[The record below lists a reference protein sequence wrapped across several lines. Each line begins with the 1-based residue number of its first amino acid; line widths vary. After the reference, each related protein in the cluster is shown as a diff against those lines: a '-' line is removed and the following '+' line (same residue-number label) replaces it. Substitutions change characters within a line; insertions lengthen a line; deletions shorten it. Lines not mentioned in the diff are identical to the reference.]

1 MNEPSAGRKRA
12 RIKGRC
18 LARRAEMKQ
27 QGFCLS
33 GCPPL
38 SFPQFTPAGWS
49 PRCMNL
55 AAPFNPFF
63 STSNSILRHPFG
75 LPSLLRFLSKA
86 LLPPFSTLLHPS
98 YTLNLSSPP
107 LPCYTM
113 HVCTPFAHILSH
125 RISSRAIILITSN
138 FEFHLGASI
147 RYSTCSV
154 SRYESSTFPTISS
167 IRYISLPSFVQHP
180 SSSSSSS
187 SRDSFRK
194 PTSYSDLNP
203 IYLYSTF

>member
-75 LPSLLRFLSKA
+75 LPPFLLRFLPPIQAPS
-86 LLPPFSTLLHPS
+86 LLPPPCYTLLTPS
-98 YTLNLSSPP
+98 ASPSP

-113 HVCTPFAHILSH
+113 QVCVH
-125 RISSRAIILITSN
+125 RLP
-138 FEFHLGASI
+138 
-147 RYSTCSV
+147 
-154 SRYESSTFPTISS
+154 TFPRI
-167 IRYISLPSFVQHP
+167 V
-180 SSSSSSS
+180 
-187 SRDSFRK
+187 
-194 PTSYSDLNP
+194 
-203 IYLYSTF
+203 YLHEL

>member
-75 LPSLLRFLSKA
+75 LPPLLLRFLPPIQAPS
-86 LLPPFSTLLHPS
+86 LLPLPPCYTLLTPS
-98 YTLNLSSPP
+98 ASPSP

-113 HVCTPFAHILSH
+113 QVCVH
-125 RISSRAIILITSN
+125 RLP
-138 FEFHLGASI
+138 
-147 RYSTCSV
+147 
-154 SRYESSTFPTISS
+154 TFPRI
-167 IRYISLPSFVQHP
+167 V
-180 SSSSSSS
+180 
-187 SRDSFRK
+187 
-194 PTSYSDLNP
+194 
-203 IYLYSTF
+203 YLHEL

>member
-75 LPSLLRFLSKA
+75 FPSLLLRFLPPIQAPS
-86 LLPPFSTLLHPS
+86 LLPPPCYTLLTPS
-98 YTLNLSSPP
+98 ASPSP

-113 HVCTPFAHILSH
+113 QVCVH
-125 RISSRAIILITSN
+125 RLP
-138 FEFHLGASI
+138 
-147 RYSTCSV
+147 
-154 SRYESSTFPTISS
+154 TFPRI
-167 IRYISLPSFVQHP
+167 V
-180 SSSSSSS
+180 
-187 SRDSFRK
+187 
-194 PTSYSDLNP
+194 
-203 IYLYSTF
+203 YLHEL

>member
-75 LPSLLRFLSKA
+75 LPSLLRFLPPIQAPS
-86 LLPPFSTLLHPS
+86 LLPPPCYTLLTPS
-98 YTLNLSSPP
+98 ASPSP

-113 HVCTPFAHILSH
+113 QVCVH
-125 RISSRAIILITSN
+125 RLP
-138 FEFHLGASI
+138 
-147 RYSTCSV
+147 
-154 SRYESSTFPTISS
+154 TFPRI
-167 IRYISLPSFVQHP
+167 V
-180 SSSSSSS
+180 
-187 SRDSFRK
+187 
-194 PTSYSDLNP
+194 
-203 IYLYSTF
+203 YLHEL

>member
-55 AAPFNPFF
+55 AAPFNPFC
-63 STSNSILRHPFG
+63 STSNSILRHPFAVS
-75 LPSLLRFLSKA
+75 PSPPPIWPPSAPLLTPLRP
-86 LLPPFSTLLHPS
+86 LLTPS
-98 YTLNLSSPP
+98 YTPNHLF
-107 LPCYTM
+107 PCYNARVYTL
-113 HVCTPFAHILSH
+113 FARILSH
-125 RISSRAIILITSN
+125 ISSRAIISITSN
-138 FEFHLGASI
+138 EFQQASRI
-147 RYSTCSV
+147 TRV
-154 SRYESSTFPTISS
+154 A
-167 IRYISLPSFVQHP
+167 
-180 SSSSSSS
+180 
-187 SRDSFRK
+187 
-194 PTSYSDLNP
+194 
-203 IYLYSTF
+203 

>member
-75 LPSLLRFLSKA
+75 LPSLLLCF
-86 LLPPFSTLLHPS
+86 LPPIQAPLPPSSTLLHPS
-98 YTLNLSSPP
+98 YTLSLP
-107 LPCYTM
+107 LPITVLHNASM
-113 HVCTPFAHILSH
+113 CTPFAHIPSH

-138 FEFHLGASI
+138 FEFHPGASI
-147 RYSTCSV
+147 RYS
-154 SRYESSTFPTISS
+154 
-167 IRYISLPSFVQHP
+167 
-180 SSSSSSS
+180 
-187 SRDSFRK
+187 
-194 PTSYSDLNP
+194 
-203 IYLYSTF
+203 YSTRE

>member
-1 MNEPSAGRKRA
+1 MNEPSTGRKRA

-75 LPSLLRFLSKA
+75 LPPLLLLSFYLLSRPPPSFLHPVTPFLHPQPPPPHYRVTQCKYVYTVCPHSLASYIFTSYNIDYFELRISPRGLD
-86 LLPPFSTLLHPS
+86 TLLV
-98 YTLNLSSPP
+98 LD
-107 LPCYTM
+107 
-113 HVCTPFAHILSH
+113 
-125 RISSRAIILITSN
+125 SRVA
-138 FEFHLGASI
+138 
-147 RYSTCSV
+147 
-154 SRYESSTFPTISS
+154 
-167 IRYISLPSFVQHP
+167 
-180 SSSSSSS
+180 
-187 SRDSFRK
+187 
-194 PTSYSDLNP
+194 
-203 IYLYSTF
+203 